1 MRRVEGQSWSY
12 RLSTGTEAGRL
23 IRVGAPLLLF
33 SSVLVFLPILGRH
46 FLTTEEYATW
56 ALLMTV
62 ISGAAL
68 FDLGATAYV
77 QTVGYGWALP
87 RRLYWRAIG
96 LSSAG
101 AAAITALAWVIGWVW
116 GAALSISTPP
126 QEFGQLIV
134 VCGLAA
140 ALRNAW
146 TVSMARLQI
155 AQRFGVRTSAAVA
168 QSVLQ
173 VVLCWALLASGVG
186 LWALPL
192 SLLVSSA
199 LGLAFGQAAL
209 ALRPLAGSA
218 TKSAVPL
225 VAFASWR
232 TLAAMV
238 AVLSSQADRW
248 VLAAFAPASFVADYD
263 FAVRMASVPFGVVA
277 SVSGGLIAESAALMS
292 TDVRRELI
300 SRMTR
305 HFAAILPVLSVL
317 DALVLLCLSWFG
329 VVNLGIQVMG
339 LFALALVWMGVNAL
353 TAPSTMSFVGAG
365 KPQKE
370 LLYAVP
376 ATACSALGWAASAAL
391 DQPWLVPITTGL
403 SLIGWSVWFI
413 RYSLHHRI
421 S

>member
-1 MRRVEGQSWSY
+1 MRGMERQGWLQ
-12 RLSTGTEAGRL
+12 RLSKATEAGRL
-23 IRVGAPLLLF
+23 LRVGAPLLLI
-33 SSVLVFLPILGRH
+33 SSVLVFLPVLGRH

-62 ISGAAL
+62 IAGAAL

-77 QTVGYGWALP
+77 QAVGYGWVLP
-87 RRLYWRAIG
+87 RRLYWHAIA

-101 AAAITALAWVIGWVW
+101 AGAITALAWVIGRFW
-116 GAALSISTPP
+116 GASLSISTSP
-126 QEFGQLIV
+126 QEFGRLIV

-155 AQRFGVRTSAAVA
+155 AQRFGVRTSTAVV
-168 QSVLQ
+168 QSALQ
-173 VVLCWALLASGVG
+173 VGLCWVLLASGLG
-186 LWALPL
+186 LWALPI

-199 LGLAFGQAAL
+199 VGLALGQAAL
-209 ALRPLAGSA
+209 VVRPLEPGA

-232 TLAAMV
+232 TVAAVV

-248 VLAAFAPASFVADYD
+248 VLASFAPASFVADYD
-263 FAVRMASVPFGVVA
+263 FAVRMASVPLGVVA
-277 SVSGGLIAESAALMS
+277 SVSGGLIAESAALLS
-292 TDVRRELI
+292 TDARRELI

-305 HFAAILPVLSVL
+305 HFAAIVPVLSVL
-317 DALVLLCLSWFG
+317 DALALLCLGSLG
-329 VVNLGIQVMG
+329 VLSLGAQVMG

-365 KPQKE
+365 EPQKE

-376 ATACSALGWAASAAL
+376 ATVCSALGWALSAAL
-391 DQPWLVPITTGL
+391 DLPWLVPITTAL
-403 SLIGWSVWFI
+403 SLIAWSVWFI
-413 RYSLHHRI
+413 RYSLRRW
-421 S
+421 ST